1 MVNTVAQ
8 QKFLDKYKSIRER
21 KNHVF
26 SLGLE
31 NTTSSGIQAEILS
44 NKSGLSSMATIDG
57 YNELYHM
64 SAFADAGDRII
75 STIYCPDL
83 QKSVTFRT
91 NSPLNS
97 VFVYTIDNTTNV
109 ATLVQTISLGIDI
122 FEIFDVLYSEFDN
135 SWYFKCRNTVAGIC
149 TVFKVNS
156 SFTGYT
162 SLNIASF
169 VGYSC
174 GWYIDQITGR
184 IYIAD
189 STLNKVAIINLTGF
203 TVVATPTVTGASQPY
218 FVYYNLALNK
228 IYISAIDK
236 LYMMDGT
243 SYVVTQVD
251 YQLGVYSSD
260 LTVID
265 GYLIRVLY
273 KSTTE
278 RVLQKWDM
286 TNDVQFQA
294 QTISNIE
301 TNGNIRQRY
310 WTDSLNNIWHRD
322 SGSIIV
328 TNINGQVLSQINSNK
343 IQSELGVITSID
355 LRLGG
360 SSGEG
365 FPVPTQRFNPVNKSM
380 WIGGE
385 SGGFVGT
392 QILYEPNYQGGLNGL
407 TVTTSACSYGM
418 ALAEFNTEPIAVT
431 HLMIFY
437 KDGGVN
443 LTNLLSYL
451 KETATGAC
459 VRRYFQPKSF
469 ISAQFS
475 SDKIIEIDF
484 CENPLII
491 DVQHYFKMLIPAGEK
506 IDFLLFYR
514 QAHRKDVLKNKL
526 IC

>member
-8 QKFLDKYKSIRER
+8 QNFLDKYKAQREN

-31 NTTSSGIQAEILS
+31 NSTSSGIQAEILS
-44 NKSGLSSMATIDG
+44 SKSGLSSMATIDG

-64 SAFADAGDRII
+64 DSFPDTATFMIC
-75 STIYCPDL
+75 TIYCPDL
-83 QKSVTFRT
+83 QKSVSFRT
-91 NSPLNS
+91 NFPATN
-97 VFVYTIDNTTNV
+97 VFVYTIDNDTNV
-109 ATLVQTISLGIDI
+109 ATLVQTIALGIDI
-122 FEIFDVLYSEFDN
+122 FQVFDVLYSEFDN
-135 SWYFKCRNTVAGIC
+135 SWYFKCRNTVAGI
-149 TVFKVNS
+149 TTIFKVNS

-169 VGYSC
+169 VGYTC
-174 GWYIDQITGR
+174 GWYIDQVNGTIF
-184 IYIAD
+184 IAD
-189 STLNKVAIINLTGF
+189 ATTVKVAIISLTGF
-203 TVVATPTVTGASQPY
+203 SVTATPAVTGASQPY
-218 FVYYNLALNK
+218 FVYYNSALDK
-228 IYISAIDK
+228 IYISALHK
-236 LYMMDGT
+236 LYVMDGT
-243 SYVVTQVD
+243 SYVVTQLESV
-251 YQLGVYSSD
+251 LNSYSSD
-260 LTVID
+260 LVEID

-273 KSTTE
+273 LSAYE
-278 RVLQKWDM
+278 RILQKWDM
-286 TNDVQFQA
+286 INDVQFQSNI
-294 QTISNIE
+294 ISNIT
-301 TNGNIRQRY
+301 TNPTGRQRF
-310 WTDSLNNIWHRD
+310 WTDSLGNFWHRD
-322 SGSIIV
+322 AINVVI
-328 TNINGQVLSQINSNK
+328 TNKNGQVLTHITQEK
-343 IQSELGVITSID
+343 VEYVIGTVAGLD
-355 LRLGG
+355 FRMP
-360 SSGEG
+360 SGFEG
-365 FPVPTQRFNPVNKSM
+365 HPIPTQRFNPINKGL
-380 WIGGE
+380 WLGGE
-385 SGGFVGT
+385 SASLGGT

-437 KDGGVN
+437 KNGGVN

-469 ISAQFS
+469 ISAQFG

-514 QAHRKDVLKNKL
+514 QANRKDVLKNKL